1 MPVATQSGAS
11 GTNAHTAG
19 APSQLSSARS
29 GFARRVKTYD
39 RLAKVVLSLTLLV
52 ALAVLAILLYDVASR
67 ALPVLTGRPVQF
79 LTGNQSSDATIYGIS
94 QGLRGTA
101 WIAAMTVLVA
111 FPIGIATAIYLEE
124 YARDNPLTRFID
136 VNIRNLAG
144 VPSVVYGLLGL
155 AVFVRLLGPSTATTG
170 SLANLTGG
178 SSVVTASLTIAI
190 LVLPIVI
197 ITAAEAIRAV
207 PAELRQGGYGIGGT
221 RWQVT
226 RRLVLPSALPG
237 ILTGTILSVSRAVG
251 ETAPLIVVGYTTGFL
266 VSQGGFLERFYGPY
280 TALPGQIYTLAR
292 QPGTAFRSE
301 LSAAAIMVLL
311 LVTLCAN
318 ALAIVLRNRYDR
330 FRA

>member
-1 MPVATQSGAS
+1 MTVATHPGPASPTDPSPLQLGA
-11 GTNAHTAG
+11 GT
-19 APSQLSSARS
+19 SRL
-29 GFARRVKTYD
+29 ARRVKAYD
-39 RLAKVVLSLTLLV
+39 QLAKLILSLTLLV
-52 ALAVLAILLYDVASR
+52 ALAVLAILLYDVATR
-67 ALPVLTGRPVQF
+67 ALPVLTGRPVGF

-124 YARDNPLTRFID
+124 YAPDNRLTRFID

-155 AVFVRLLGPSTATTG
+155 AVFVRLLGPPTATTG

-178 SSVVTASLTIAI
+178 STVVAGALTIAI

-207 PAELRQGGYGIGGT
+207 PGELRQGGYGIGGT

-237 ILTGTILSVSRAVG
+237 ILTGTILSLSRAVG

-266 VSQGGFLERFYGPY
+266 VSQGGFLERLYGPY

-301 LSAAAIMVLL
+301 LSAAAIVVLL
-311 LVTLCAN
+311 LVTLSAN
-318 ALAIVLRNRYDR
+318 ALAILLRNRYDKG
-330 FRA
+330 RA